1 MIKGAWLGQGSKFFL
16 IMKSYESLSLNL
28 QQILQLKQLV
38 SQGEGSMLEFKRKAT
53 FPQKVVREMIAFAN
67 TRGGVL
73 LLGVD
78 DNGTLAGLKY
88 PDEEVHVINE
98 ALKRVRPALSYH
110 MTAIPIGKSRTIIQ
124 YEISE
129 SIRKPHYFLNEDN
142 SKESFVRV
150 DDKSIKASRELREIV
165 KRKQRMKD
173 VRFHYGEHERFL
185 MQYLD
190 EKQYITLKEFV
201 SLRGINKLY
210 ASKKL
215 VLLVLANVLHIIPTE
230 KGDLYAIKNVIR

>member
-1 MIKGAWLGQGSKFFL
+1 M
-16 IMKSYESLSLNL
+16 IMKSHESLSVNP
-28 QQILQLKQLV
+28 QQILQLKLLV
-38 SQGEGSMLEFKRKAT
+38 SQGEGSTLEFKRKAT
-53 FPQKVVREMIAFAN
+53 FPYKVVREMIAFAN
-67 TRGGVL
+67 AKGGVL

-78 DNGTLAGLKY
+78 DNGTLSGLKY
-88 PDEEVHVINE
+88 PDEEIHVINE
-98 ALKRVRPALSYH
+98 ALKRVRPALSYE

-124 YEISE
+124 FEIAE
-129 SIRKPHYFLNEDN
+129 STRKPHYFLNEDN

-165 KRKQRMKD
+165 RRKQRMKD
-173 VRFHYGEHERFL
+173 VRFHYGEHEQFL

-201 SLRGINKLY
+201 SLRRINKLY

-215 VLLVLANVLHIIPTE
+215 VLLVLANVLNIIPTE

>member
-1 MIKGAWLGQGSKFFL
+1 
-16 IMKSYESLSLNL
+16 MKSHESLSVNP
-28 QQILQLKQLV
+28 QQILQLKLLV
-38 SQGEGSMLEFKRKAT
+38 SQGEGSTLEFKRKAT
-53 FPQKVVREMIAFAN
+53 FPYKVVREMIAFAN
-67 TRGGVL
+67 AKGGVL

-78 DNGTLAGLKY
+78 DNGTLSGLKY
-88 PDEEVHVINE
+88 PDEEIHVINE
-98 ALKRVRPALSYH
+98 ALKRVRPALSYE

-124 YEISE
+124 FEIAE
-129 SIRKPHYFLNEDN
+129 STRKPHYFLNEDN

-165 KRKQRMKD
+165 RRKQRMKD
-173 VRFHYGEHERFL
+173 VRFHYGEHEQFL

-201 SLRGINKLY
+201 SLRRINKLY

-215 VLLVLANVLHIIPTE
+215 VLLVLANVLNIIPTE

>member
-1 MIKGAWLGQGSKFFL
+1 M
-16 IMKSYESLSLNL
+16 
-28 QQILQLKQLV
+28 
-38 SQGEGSMLEFKRKAT
+38 
-53 FPQKVVREMIAFAN
+53 
-67 TRGGVL
+67 
-73 LLGVD
+73 LGVD

-98 ALKRVRPALSYH
+98 ALKRVRPALAYQ

-129 SIRKPHYFLNEDN
+129 GIRKPHYYLNEDN

-201 SLRGINKLY
+201 SLRRINKLY

-215 VLLVLANVLHIIPTE
+215 VLLVLANVLNIIPTE

>member
-1 MIKGAWLGQGSKFFL
+1 
-16 IMKSYESLSLNL
+16 
-28 QQILQLKQLV
+28 
-38 SQGEGSMLEFKRKAT
+38 
-53 FPQKVVREMIAFAN
+53 MIAFAN
-67 TRGGVL
+67 AKGGVL

-78 DNGTLAGLKY
+78 DNGTLSGLKY
-88 PDEEVHVINE
+88 PDEEIHVINE
-98 ALKRVRPALSYH
+98 ALKRVRPALSYE

-124 YEISE
+124 FEIAE
-129 SIRKPHYFLNEDN
+129 STRKPHYFLNEDN

-165 KRKQRMKD
+165 RRKQRMKD
-173 VRFHYGEHERFL
+173 VRFHYGEHEQFL

-201 SLRGINKLY
+201 SLRRINKLY

-215 VLLVLANVLHIIPTE
+215 VLLVLANVLNIIPTE